1 MYKKPDINLS
11 GFFVLNLCFTQLKFM
26 KKKDCFYL
34 GKIVKKYSFKGEL
47 ILRLDTDQPE
57 IYENLSVIF
66 IDMGKNLVPFFI
78 EKSLF
83 QKGNHIRI
91 QFEDVYTESDADALL
106 KKEAYLP
113 LKMLP
118 ALEGNKFYFH
128 EVTGFMLE
136 DVHYGKVGLIDSI
149 NDRSAQPLFV
159 IKTEDS
165 EILIPMVDDFI
176 QKIDR
181 KQKKILVKTPEG
193 LIEMNRH
200 LL

>member
-1 MYKKPDINLS
+1 MPPS
-11 GFFVLNLCFTQLKFM
+11 G
-26 KKKDCFYL
+26 
-34 GKIVKKYSFKGEL
+34 IVQYAYARGSGA
-47 ILRLDTDQPE
+47 P
-57 IYENLSVIF
+57 
-66 IDMGKNLVPFFI
+66 
-78 EKSLF
+78 LF
-83 QKGNHIRI
+83 QRGGKGGI
-91 QFEDVYTESDADALL
+91 SADALL

-118 ALEGNKFYFH
+118 ALEGNTFYFH
-128 EVTGFMLE
+128 EVTGFMLA
-136 DVHYGKVGLIDSI
+136 DVHYGEVGRIDSI

-159 IKTEDS
+159 IKTGDS

-200 LL
+200 QL

>member
-1 MYKKPDINLS
+1 ML
-11 GFFVLNLCFTQLKFM
+11 TQ
-26 KKKDCFYL
+26 
-34 GKIVKKYSFKGEL
+34 KIST
-47 ILRLDTDQPE
+47 RTTRTMQ
-57 IYENLSVIF
+57 NLSVIF
-66 IDMGKNLVPFFI
+66 IDMGQNLVPFFI

-106 KKEAYLP
+106 KKDVYLP

-136 DVHYGKVGLIDSI
+136 DVNYGMVGPIDSI

-193 LIEMNRH
+193 LIEMNRQQ
-200 LL
+200 L